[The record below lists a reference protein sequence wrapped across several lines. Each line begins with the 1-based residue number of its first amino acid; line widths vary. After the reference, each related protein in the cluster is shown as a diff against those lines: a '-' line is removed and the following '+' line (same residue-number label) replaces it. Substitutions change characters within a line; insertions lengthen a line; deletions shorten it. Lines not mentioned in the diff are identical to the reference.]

1 MILTTTLFLL
11 FTTWCTAVS
20 PFSANYSPLPKQGK
34 WTTLPSIPLYPRQEH
49 TTVAI
54 ASSIYIIGGVIPF
67 LNNETFPTVT
77 LVQRY
82 SIPTQTWR
90 TVASLPLPLNH
101 ANAVVLN
108 NKIYVLGGL
117 TPQNGV
123 WNASRACFE
132 YDPDT
137 DAWSQID
144 QFPEGRQIGAAAVGV
159 DFRNG
164 EVYLAGG
171 QRSTDLRNITN
182 VLENTVDIFTSYNIH
197 SRKWTTHPTLPAP
210 RDHAGVG
217 LVAGKLYVLGGRAFG
232 HDNVVD
238 TVFSYDLERGA
249 WKDDLPVMPTPRGGV
264 ASGVLGEWILTAG
277 GEGNP
282 ANGSLGVYKENQ
294 AFDTRGKRWVSLRDM
309 DVPRHGTAGVAVG
322 GKVYIPG
329 GGTEKGGA
337 PTSFFSCFEL

>member
-1 MILTTTLFLL
+1 MLQTSLFFL
-11 FTTWCTAVS
+11 FTTWCTAAS
-20 PFSANYSPLPKQGK
+20 PSSANYAPSPNQGK
-34 WTTLPSIPLYPRQEH
+34 WTALPSIPLYPRQEH
-49 TTVAI
+49 TTVALS
-54 ASSIYIIGGVIPF
+54 SSIYIIGGVIPF

-77 LVQRY
+77 LIQQY

-90 TVASLPLPLNH
+90 LVAPLPLPLNH

-108 NKIYVLGGL
+108 HKIYVLGGL

-132 YDPDT
+132 YDPVT
-137 DAWSQID
+137 DVWSLID

-159 DFRNG
+159 DYRSG

-171 QRSTDLRNITN
+171 LRSTDLRNITN
-182 VLENTVDIFTSYNIH
+182 VIEDTVDIFTSYNIPA
-197 SRKWTTHPTLPAP
+197 RKWTTHPVLPAP

-217 LVAGKLYVLGGRAFG
+217 LVAGKLYILGGRAFG
-232 HDNVVD
+232 HDNVVN
-238 TVFSYDLERGA
+238 TVFSYDLQRGV

-264 ASGVLGEWILTAG
+264 ASGVLGEWILTVG

-282 ANGSLGVYKENQ
+282 ANGSLGVFKENQ
-294 AFDTRGKRWVSLRDM
+294 AFDTRGRRWVGLRNM

-337 PTSFFSCFEL
+337 PTSFFSCFEF